1 MTDDLPAVQIRLSWQ
16 GRSKLVWMLVDT
28 GSTVSVLP
36 PGVSEDLGLELSAW
50 PHPVKGLGGS
60 VRAQT
65 GKVYAQLVKV
75 DTTGRQS
82 EPLLLDPLMVVED
95 EQILP
100 IPILGRRPF
109 LEHFELTLREDR
121 KELVLRA

>member
-1 MTDDLPAVQIRLSWQ
+1 M
-16 GRSKLVWMLVDT
+16 WMLVDT

-36 PGVSEDLGLELSAW
+36 PGVSEDLGLELGAW

-60 VRAQT
+60 VTVQAGRA
-65 GKVYAQLVKV
+65 YAQLVKA
-75 DTTGRQS
+75 DTSGRQG
-82 EPLLLDPLMVVED
+82 EPLLLDPLMVVAD

-109 LEHFELTLREDR
+109 LEYFELTLREHQ